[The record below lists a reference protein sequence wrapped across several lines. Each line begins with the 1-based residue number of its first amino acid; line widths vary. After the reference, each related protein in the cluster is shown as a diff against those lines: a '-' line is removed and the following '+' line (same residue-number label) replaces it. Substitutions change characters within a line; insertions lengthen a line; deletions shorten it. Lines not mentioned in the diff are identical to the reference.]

1 MVNTNLELSINT
13 LKQYAVNMIE
23 KCDEA
28 IASSIDCMVR
38 KDLEGSKKVIER
50 DDEIDLLRE
59 YIRDRGI
66 ELLALKQPMAKD
78 LRYIYALSSIAIEL
92 ERIGDYCV
100 NIAEE
105 TLHIGEQPYIKSLID
120 IPKMAEECR
129 FMLSQAKIAL
139 ETADEKLAYNAAL
152 RDEIVD
158 NLYDQ
163 VHVDCLEIMNKKPGT
178 INQGVRLLFVGRYL
192 ERIGDHVTN
201 ICEKTIY
208 AINGQMMEIG

>member
-1 MVNTNLELSINT
+1 MVNTNLELNINT
-13 LKQYAVNMIE
+13 LKQYTLNMIE

-38 KDLEGSKKVIER
+38 KDLEGSKNVIER
-50 DDEIDLLRE
+50 DDEIDMLRE
-59 YIRDRGI
+59 YIRDRSI
-66 ELLALKQPMAKD
+66 ELLALKQPMARD
-78 LRYIYALSSIAIEL
+78 LRYIYALGNIAIEL

-100 NIAEE
+100 NIAQE
-105 TLHIGEQPYIKSLID
+105 TLKIGEQPYIKSLID

-129 FMLSQAKIAL
+129 SMLADAKKAL
-139 ETADEKLAYNAAL
+139 EDADENLAYNAAL

-158 NLYDQ
+158 KLYDQ
-163 VHVDCLEIMNKKPGT
+163 IHIDCLEIMNKKPDT
-178 INQGVRLLFVGRYL
+178 VNQGVRLLFVGRYL
-192 ERIGDHVTN
+192 ERVGDHITN

>member
-1 MVNTNLELSINT
+1 MVNTNLELNINT
-13 LKQYAVNMIE
+13 LKQYTVNMIE

-28 IASSIDCMVR
+28 IVSSIDCMVR

-50 DDEIDLLRE
+50 DDEIDILRE
-59 YIRDRGI
+59 YIRDRSI

-78 LRYIYALSSIAIEL
+78 LRYIYALGNIAIEL

-105 TLHIGEQPYIKSLID
+105 TLKIGEQPYIKSLID

-129 FMLSQAKIAL
+129 SMLADAKTAL
-139 ETADEKLAYNAAL
+139 ETADEKLAYNSAL

-163 VHVDCLEIMNKKPGT
+163 IHIDCLEIMNKKPET
-178 INQGVRLLFVGRYL
+178 ITQGVRLLFVGRYL
-192 ERIGDHVTN
+192 ERVGDHITN